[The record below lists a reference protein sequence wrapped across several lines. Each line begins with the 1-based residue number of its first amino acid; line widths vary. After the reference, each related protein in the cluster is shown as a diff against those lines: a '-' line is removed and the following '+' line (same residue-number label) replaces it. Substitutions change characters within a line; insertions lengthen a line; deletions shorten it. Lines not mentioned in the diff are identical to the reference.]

1 MSDMKIASFS
11 KTSSFFWIY
20 LFAYSIQALADTS
33 LTRAAAYIMAQLA
46 VCIIIYAEVKKRK
59 IFREALYMLV
69 YAAGFL
75 CVTGVLE
82 EITRI
87 NLFHVISRLPSG
99 SFYTEIRLGIYRI
112 ETSFSNPIVYCAYLC
127 FIAGILI
134 YLIDNEKNKKRKKF
148 LRIIYVLVLVNAL
161 FTMSRSTL
169 FVLAVEQVVLGYMT
183 GAIRFGKKVFIGA
196 AVFSFVLLLSS
207 FLGLPYVSK
216 LKDVWYMFLAVFN
229 DNYSSLFSTS
239 FGLNE
244 SGIGNRLQLFN
255 WVAETVKGNE
265 LFGMGTSANF
275 EYTVNATESI
285 WNYSYT
291 WIKTSIE
298 NEYLYNYFIHGL
310 VGIVTF
316 SLNICG
322 VIIYAIKTSKESK
335 TYNANAEE
343 IVEHRITFSK
353 LMSILLIGYAITL
366 FSVRA
371 SDNVRMFNVL
381 ICMLFAYNYKL
392 KDRGMIHEKRG

>member
-112 ETSFSNPIVYCAYLC
+112 ETSFSHPIVYCAYLC

-134 YLIDNEKNKKRKKF
+134 YLIDNE
-148 LRIIYVLVLVNAL
+148 
-161 FTMSRSTL
+161 
-169 FVLAVEQVVLGYMT
+169 E
-183 GAIRFGKKVFIGA
+183 KKVFTYYLCA
-196 AVFSFVLLLSS
+196 RSCKCFV
-207 FLGLPYVSK
+207 Y
-216 LKDVWYMFLAVFN
+216 DV
-229 DNYSSLFSTS
+229 
-239 FGLNE
+239 
-244 SGIGNRLQLFN
+244 
-255 WVAETVKGNE
+255 
-265 LFGMGTSANF
+265 
-275 EYTVNATESI
+275 
-285 WNYSYT
+285 
-291 WIKTSIE
+291 
-298 NEYLYNYFIHGL
+298 
-310 VGIVTF
+310 
-316 SLNICG
+316 
-322 VIIYAIKTSKESK
+322 
-335 TYNANAEE
+335 
-343 IVEHRITFSK
+343 
-353 LMSILLIGYAITL
+353 
-366 FSVRA
+366 
-371 SDNVRMFNVL
+371 
-381 ICMLFAYNYKL
+381 
-392 KDRGMIHEKRG
+392 